1 LQSSHI
7 SGVLWLHQRFPKC
20 AIYYIVVIYKNNW
33 RNIDDH
39 VNFNDLS
46 DLDVFTWQYIGTSLQ
61 GKIRDDFMSVID
73 EEENNSTNAGTE
85 LFASQYEND
94 SKAI

>member
-1 LQSSHI
+1 
-7 SGVLWLHQRFPKC
+7 
-20 AIYYIVVIYKNNW
+20 
-33 RNIDDH
+33 
-39 VNFNDLS
+39 
-46 DLDVFTWQYIGTSLQ
+46 
-61 GKIRDDFMSVID
+61 MSVID